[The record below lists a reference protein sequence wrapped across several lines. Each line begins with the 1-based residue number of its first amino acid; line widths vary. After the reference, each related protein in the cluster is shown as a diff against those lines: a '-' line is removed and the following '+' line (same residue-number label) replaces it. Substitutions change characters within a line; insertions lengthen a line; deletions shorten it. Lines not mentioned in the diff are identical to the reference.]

1 MRKLLFIRHA
11 AAEDPENAAREGR
24 SEFKRELTSEGMKK
38 FQGSVHALTKVHAD
52 VELILHSPLVRAR
65 QTAEL
70 LFNAYPRA
78 EVRSCDELAPGMRF
92 VNLVALLN
100 DLEFSEIALVG
111 HEPDF
116 GQAIS
121 AAISASGSTNINVK
135 KGSAI
140 LVSFRDKIR
149 PGEGCLEWS
158 ITAAQLN
165 AFAGNLL
172 D

>member
-1 MRKLLFIRHA
+1 MRKLIFIRHA
-11 AAEDPENAAREGR
+11 AAEDPEIAAREGR
-24 SEFKRELTSEGMKK
+24 SEIERKLTSMGVKK
-38 FQGSVHALTKVHAD
+38 FCGSVRGLKKVHAD
-52 VELILHSPLVRAR
+52 IELILHSPLVRAQ

-70 LFNAYPRA
+70 LCNAYPRA
-78 EVRSCDELAPGMRF
+78 EVRSDKELAPGMCF
-92 VNLVALLN
+92 ENLAALL
-100 DLEFSEIALVG
+100 DTLDFSEIALVG

-121 AAISASGSTNINVK
+121 AAINVSETAKINVK

-140 LVSFRDKIR
+140 LVSFSDQIC

-158 ITAAQLN
+158 ITNEQLCSFDSN
-165 AFAGNLL
+165 GK